1 MKIIVRNRRK
11 YEDKQDL
18 TFEEFKEKFSNELQK
33 AINIYTHH
41 EEQKDMIKP
50 PFMSFNKDYQAD
62 FYRDLRWNF
71 NNNSNSIYYIDRIE
85 Y

>member
-1 MKIIVRNRRK
+1 MEIIIRNKRN
-11 YEDKQDL
+11 YEDKQEL
-18 TFEEFKEKFSNELQK
+18 TLEEFKVKFRNELQS

-41 EEQKDMIKP
+41 QKQKDMIKP
-50 PFMSFNKDYQAD
+50 PFMRINTDYKAD

-71 NNNSNSIYYIDRIE
+71 NTNTNGIFYIDRIE

>member
-11 YEDKQDL
+11 YEDKQEL
-18 TFEEFKEKFSNELQK
+18 TLEEFKEKFYNELQN
-33 AINIYTHH
+33 AINIYSYH

-50 PFMSFNKDYQAD
+50 PFMSLNKDYQAD

-71 NNNSNSIYYIDRIE
+71 NNNSNSVYYIDRIK
-85 Y
+85 